1 MSMSRM
7 NAGAQGEAGR
17 PDWSAGWNSEFD
29 RVYALAAARIRGEY
43 PAYVAARLRAGLDSA
58 RAPVGPQDHAP
69 ANDFTAP
76 PDSHGG
82 DHAPGVRRRY
92 GRNRPRPLEHLRT
105 RSHSVSPLG
114 TRRSRQPRA
123 EGERI

>member
-58 RAPVGPQDHAP
+58 RAPVGPQDHTP
-69 ANDFTAP
+69 ANNFTAP
-76 PDSHGG
+76 PDSPG
-82 DHAPGVRRRY
+82 GVRRRY
-92 GRNRPRPLEHLRT
+92 RRNRPRRLEHLRT
-105 RSHSVSPLG
+105 RSHTISPHG
-114 TRRSRQPRA
+114 TRSSRRSRA

>member
-7 NAGAQGEAGR
+7 NAGAYDEAAR

-29 RVYALAAARIRGEY
+29 RVYVLAAARIRGEY

-69 ANDFTAP
+69 ANDFTAS
-76 PDSHGG
+76 PDSQGG
-82 DHAPGVRRRY
+82 DHTRGGRRRY
-92 GRNRPRPLEHLRT
+92 GRNRPRLLEHLRT
-105 RSHSVSPLG
+105 RSHAISPHG
-114 TRRSRQPRA
+114 TRPSQRSRA